1 MPVRFLPDCD
11 RHDRVMKSQ
20 RDDTE
25 MTDSHTP
32 SATEHLQK
40 LAARGQHEPK
50 LLTREEVIML
60 AAHVGKEHAGIEKD
74 IAKKAEHNPEGVTAD
89 ELRAL
94 CLHILGEK
102 KVR

>member
-1 MPVRFLPDCD
+1 
-11 RHDRVMKSQ
+11 
-20 RDDTE
+20 
-25 MTDSHTP
+25 MTDSHKP

-50 LLTREEVIML
+50 LLTREEVTML
-60 AAHVGKEHAGIEKD
+60 AAHVGKEHAGIEKE

-89 ELRAL
+89 ELRTL
-94 CLHILGEK
+94 CNHILGEK